1 MRRFAADVVDVIATH
16 RGRARF
22 AKPAKG
28 LFLGELCRQWA
39 VVCVRKCNVFSRF
52 FNIVSAFLV
61 VEWMSGGKKSILA
74 RVVLVQNGA
83 LCITSYLHIYVVLNA
98 TLCRMAAV

>member
-1 MRRFAADVVDVIATH
+1 MRCFAADVMGVIATH

-28 LFLGELCRQWA
+28 LFLDYLCRQWT
-39 VVCVRKCNVFSRF
+39 VVYGWKCNVFSEI
-52 FNIVSAFLV
+52 FNIVSAFFV

-74 RVVLVQNGA
+74 RVVFGTKWGFVHN
-83 LCITSYLHIYVVLNA
+83 
-98 TLCRMAAV
+98 

>member
-1 MRRFAADVVDVIATH
+1 MRRFAAGVMGVIATQ
-16 RGRARF
+16 RGCARF

-39 VVCVRKCNVFSRF
+39 VVHGRKCNVFSRI
-52 FNIVSAFLV
+52 FNIVSVFLV

-74 RVVLVQNGA
+74 RVVFGTKWGFVYN
-83 LCITSYLHIYVVLNA
+83 
-98 TLCRMAAV
+98 